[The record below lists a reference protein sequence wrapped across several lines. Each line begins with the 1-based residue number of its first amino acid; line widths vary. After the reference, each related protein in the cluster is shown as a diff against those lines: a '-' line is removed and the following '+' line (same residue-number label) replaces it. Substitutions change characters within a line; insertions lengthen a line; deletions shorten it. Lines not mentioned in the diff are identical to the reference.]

1 VTWLTSDIVQKV
13 LKSSFQTGCISSP
26 NYFHIFFLITF
37 LKQAFVRNNIIF
49 TMHELYNY
57 CIIIISIKNNNV
69 LINNNFE
76 SFQDLILLFKIP
88 MGTRKDFLEIC
99 KQLAQAS

>member
-1 VTWLTSDIVQKV
+1 
-13 LKSSFQTGCISSP
+13 
-26 NYFHIFFLITF
+26 
-37 LKQAFVRNNIIF
+37 
-49 TMHELYNY
+49 MHELYNY